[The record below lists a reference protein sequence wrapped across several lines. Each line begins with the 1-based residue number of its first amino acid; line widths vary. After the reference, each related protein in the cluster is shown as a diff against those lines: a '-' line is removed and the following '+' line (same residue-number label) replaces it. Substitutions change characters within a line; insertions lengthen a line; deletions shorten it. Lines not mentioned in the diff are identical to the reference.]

1 MRALENRIFR
11 QLAYWIIAGIIGL
24 AALVTDATA
33 ATQSGSKISTESLGL
48 EKSQY
53 EQTGYPECS
62 SFPDPVVTQTAYSQ
76 SSIIC
81 RKGRRSSGRYQ
92 TYKTIHYC
100 ADPNYPHITAYG
112 ESSSEGVP
120 VTFPSFY
127 TICSNE
133 APPPPECSI
142 SAGTETPLSVPYL
155 MGQVCYSNCTHT
167 SPKKQICAYL
177 NDGTSSCYAVY
188 TSNGEY
194 CAEEDGS
201 SSRPFD
207 DQLDEDGCYRAT
219 ANGKKY
225 CQVPDN
231 SPCPNYTIVDGKKY
245 CQTADEG
252 ETPIDSDG
260 DGSPDGEDPNPSN
273 PDTDGD
279 GVPDG
284 QDPNPS
290 NPDTDGDGIPDGQ
303 DPDNDGNGIPD
314 EEEGE
319 PSQSEYTIGTC
330 SPGTQIQEPECSSD
344 LDSVQ
349 CAIYL
354 NNWHHRCEEKQQF
367 EELYGTEQ
375 DRAPITSEGESFLDA
390 NDPANQLPGSGPG
403 GAGGPNDTNIA
414 FSDAIDMLDD
424 SGFVSGSCPSD
435 ISYSV
440 FGETFQFTYQPICQ
454 VLSMVNPV
462 IVALGWF
469 AAALIIGRSL
479 IGGS

>member
-1 MRALENRIFR
+1 MCVYTVNPGE
-11 QLAYWIIAGIIGL
+11 LAYPKTYYCFQSPWLYLAYKDGSLVCVGSLPPAECTIPAG
-24 AALVTDATA
+24 
-33 ATQSGSKISTESLGL
+33 
-48 EKSQY
+48 
-53 EQTGYPECS
+53 
-62 SFPDPVVTQTAYSQ
+62 
-76 SSIIC
+76 
-81 RKGRRSSGRYQ
+81 
-92 TYKTIHYC
+92 
-100 ADPNYPHITAYG
+100 
-112 ESSSEGVP
+112 SEMG
-120 VTFPSFY
+120 
-127 TICSNE
+127 
-133 APPPPECSI
+133 
-142 SAGTETPLSVPYL
+142 LSVSYL
-155 MGQVCYSNCTHT
+155 MGQTCYSNCEF
-167 SPKKQICAYL
+167 SNPKKQICAFL

-188 TSNGEY
+188 TSTGEY
-194 CAEEDGS
+194 CDDENGT

-207 DQLDEDGCYRAT
+207 DFTDEDGCYRAT

-225 CQVPDN
+225 CESPND
-231 SPCPNYTIVDGKKY
+231 SPCPNYTVIDGKKY
-245 CQTADEG
+245 CQTPDEG
-252 ETPIDSDG
+252 EDPPDSDG
-260 DGSPDGEDPNPSN
+260 DGSPDGEDPDPSN

-284 QDPNPS
+284 SDPNPT
-290 NPDTDGDGIPDGQ
+290 NPDTDGDGTPDGE
-303 DPDNDGNGIPD
+303 DPDRDGNGIPD

-319 PSQSEYTIGTC
+319 GPVSEFTQGAC
-330 SPGTQIQEPECSSD
+330 NPGSQIQEPECSSE
-344 LDSVQ
+344 LDAVQ

-367 EELYGTEQ
+367 DQLYGSDS
-375 DRAPITSEGESFLDA
+375 DRAPITNEGESFLDP
-390 NDPANQLPGSGPG
+390 NDPANQLPGSGSG

-414 FSDAIDMLDD
+414 FSDAVDMLDD